1 LQIPAGEKKSI
12 ICLGG
17 RGPFDDVTAAML
29 AQVLSVQAAE
39 TKVIDQERTQP
50 SQLRKEDIAGATA
63 IVLCVLDLD
72 SARRAKF
79 SLRRLRRLNPAARI
93 GLALWQTAANETIF
107 DRKKLQQ
114 ESQADFLALNLLEA
128 TI

>member
-1 LQIPAGEKKSI
+1 
-12 ICLGG
+12 
-17 RGPFDDVTAAML
+17 ML

-79 SLRRLRRLNPAARI
+79 S
-93 GLALWQTAANETIF
+93 TAFET
-107 DRKKLQQ
+107 
-114 ESQADFLALNLLEA
+114 SQSSGPYRTSVMADSR
-128 TI
+128 